1 MKRVGDLVPKFQPC
15 EQCKD
20 TPGFV
25 TVMRPWGTMQVPSQ
39 ARCACF
45 LAHQQKILRAI
56 TDVAESR
63 RKKTR

>member
-1 MKRVGDLVPKFQPC
+1 MKRVGELVPPFEAC

-25 TVMRPWGTMQVPSQ
+25 TVMRPWGAMQVPSQ
-39 ARCACF
+39 ARCPCF
-45 LAHQQKILRAI
+45 LAHQQKILRSI